1 MAPPLETI
9 LRARALAKQGH
20 TQRQIAQIMGISQP
34 SVYRYIKTATNPELE
49 EIIESAQLEKP
60 HATDEELIGVVVAK
74 VDTQKAEAVESLS
87 EDVKTQRSIE
97 LERLD
102 GYTMVLEGMINSP
115 SSKWDVKL
123 RSIDMALKVHDRR
136 SKYLGLDTPFKYEGS
151 SSTSIVVNGVDM
163 GKLR

>member
-1 MAPPLETI
+1 MAALETI
-9 LRARALAKQGH
+9 LQARALAKQGN
-20 TQRQIAQIMGISQP
+20 TQRQVAQIMGISQA
-34 SVYRYIKTATNPELE
+34 SVMRYIKAANRPELQE
-49 EIIESAQLEKP
+49 LIEDIKTEQPDIDDTA
-60 HATDEELIGVVVAK
+60 LIGVVLERQVTK
-74 VDTQKAEAVESLS
+74 QAEVVETLS

-115 SSKWDVKL
+115 HSKWDQKL

-151 SSTSIVVNGVDM
+151 SQTSIVVNGVDM
-163 GKLR
+163 GKLK